1 MKKSAAIL
9 GSILTV
15 AVLGG
20 GFYAFKG
27 EGNAVTAAY
36 WDGKTELNQKAADG
50 SLPLIKAVKA
60 KDRAAVGMLLAKGAD
75 ADAADKDGV
84 TAVMEALKSGQ
95 AELFAELAA
104 VSKADF
110 KEPAYMMAAIDSGN
124 AALVSELLK
133 KGADV
138 NAVLEFKGRK
148 RPEDVLNYKDQR
160 VMTPLKKAV
169 QENKPEIA
177 AVLAANGAEGVAD
190 FLGEQLRTATPEM
203 VLALA
208 KNAGNLRKIAVKGMD
223 LLTYA
228 AGEAHPEV
236 TAYLL
241 KENAGDMNKA
251 LMRVLTQRSITQP
264 FEETVDTF
272 IKAGATPS
280 AEALEMMLKKKKDTM
295 FIKLAG
301 CYADPNVTP
310 EGLGEDVFMYAVR
323 NGRMEIVAWLL
334 EHGADIWK
342 ESAAGATPLKVAA
355 MFAKDRPELMALFE
369 KQIKD
374 VNDTGYNGETLLML
388 SAASGNLSE
397 FQRFVNKGGNIWQ
410 KDNDGKTVLMYA
422 AEGGNT
428 AILDHLLY
436 KGDNPAAVDKHG
448 KTALMYAAAAGQDKA
463 VKYLADRGAEISA
476 VDDDGKAAIMYAAEK
491 GHHEIVE
498 MLVNMG
504 ESAAVTDKKGKTALM
519 YAAEGGSLPAVETL
533 LMKGVDVNAVDEN
546 GVPVLSYA
554 VKGNNS
560 DVARRLVRQ
569 GANVLAQDS
578 NGYLPLMF
586 ALLKGNEAMFRAV
599 SPGGMEYRKQAK
611 SDGMTVGIMAVL
623 GGNVDLIER
632 MLNEA
637 RETLNVADNEGR
649 TFMMMLAGEGR
660 PEAMRQGINRHGDV
674 KLRDKQGR
682 TALMYAAEKS
692 VGVNLIALL
701 KASQEE
707 INAADNEGRTA
718 LMYALGYKEN
728 QPVKM
733 HILLTN
739 GADAKAADKNGKTV
753 LMYAAGNSYNT
764 VSGKALD
771 EIAARAGN
779 VEVKDNGGR
788 TALMY
793 AAANPNVSSDGVQ
806 SLLNAG
812 AKADAQDNN
821 GKTVLMYAAESGDM
835 GKLQLLLKNGAK
847 ADAKTNDGK
856 TVKDFL
862 NQNTLCFKRA
872 AEEMLK

>member
-1 MKKSAAIL
+1 MKKSAAIF
-9 GSILTV
+9 GGILTV

-27 EGNAVTAAY
+27 EGSAVTKAY

-50 SLPLIKAVKA
+50 SLPLVKAVKA
-60 KDRAAVGMLLAKGAD
+60 KDSAAVGVLLAKGANVN
-75 ADAADKDGV
+75 AADKDGT
-84 TAVMEALKSGQ
+84 TAVMAALAGGQ

-110 KEPAYMMAAIDSGN
+110 KEPAYMTAAIDGGS
-124 AALVSELLK
+124 AAAVSELLK

-160 VMTPLKKAV
+160 VTTPLKKAIK
-169 QENKPEIA
+169 ENKPEIV

-203 VLALA
+203 VFALA

-264 FEETVDTF
+264 FEETVETF

-280 AEALEMMLKKKKDTM
+280 PEALEMMLKRKKDTM

-301 CYADPNVTP
+301 CYANPNVTP

-342 ESAAGATPLKVAA
+342 ETTAGTTPLKVVAA
-355 MFAKDRPELMALFE
+355 FAKDRPELLALFE

-374 VNDTGYNGETLLML
+374 INDTGYKGETLLML
-388 SAASGNLSE
+388 SAESGDFEN

-410 KDNDGKTVLMYA
+410 KDNDGKTVMMYA

-428 AILDHLLY
+428 AVLDYLLA
-436 KGDNPAAVDKHG
+436 KGDNPATADKHG
-448 KTALMYAAAAGQDKA
+448 KTALMYAAEAGKDKV

-491 GHHEIVE
+491 GYHEIVE

-504 ESAAVTDKKGKTALM
+504 ESAAVTDKHGKTVLM

-554 VKGNNS
+554 VKGNNP
-560 DVARRLVRQ
+560 DVARRLVRL
-569 GANVLAQDS
+569 GANVLAQDN

-586 ALLKGNEAMFRAV
+586 ALLQGNEAMFRAV
-599 SPGGMEYRKQAK
+599 SAGGMDYHKQAR
-611 SDGMTVGIMAVL
+611 SDGVTVGIMAVL
-623 GGNVDLIER
+623 GGNVDLIQQ

-637 RETLNVADNEGR
+637 RETINVPDNKGR

-660 PEAMRQGINRHGDV
+660 PEAMRQGLSRHGDV
-674 KLRDKQGR
+674 KLKDKQGR
-682 TALMYAAEKS
+682 TALIYAAEKS

-701 KASQEE
+701 KASKEE
-707 INAADNEGRTA
+707 INLADNEGRTA

-733 HILLTN
+733 HMLLTH
-739 GADAKAADKNGKTV
+739 GADAEAADNNGKTV
-753 LMYAAGNSYNT
+753 LMYAAGNPYST
-764 VSGKALD
+764 VSGKAFD
-771 EIAARAGN
+771 EIAARVGN
-779 VEVKDNGGR
+779 VDAKDNGGR

-812 AKADAQDNN
+812 AKVNTKDNN

-835 GKLQLLLKNGAK
+835 SKLQLLLANGA
-847 ADAKTNDGK
+847 DVSAKTNDGK
-856 TVKDFL
+856 SVKDFL

-872 AEEMLK
+872 AEAVLK